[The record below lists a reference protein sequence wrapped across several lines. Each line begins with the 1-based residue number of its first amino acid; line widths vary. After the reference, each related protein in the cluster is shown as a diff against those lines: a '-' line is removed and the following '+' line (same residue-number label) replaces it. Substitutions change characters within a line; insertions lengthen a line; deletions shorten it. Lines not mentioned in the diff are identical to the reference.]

1 MEPQVMAR
9 AFQPLPE
16 RRYNQ
21 VLRERF
27 DAALILLKPLLGRPE
42 TVTGSDLYRAMS
54 RLQTTY
60 PDLSASEIEALVT
73 AVVRNFQSRQP

>member
-1 MEPQVMAR
+1 MEPQVLAR
-9 AFQPLPE
+9 AFQALPE
-16 RRYNQ
+16 RRVNM

-27 DAALILLKPLLGRPE
+27 DAAMVLLQPLLGDPE

-54 RLQTTY
+54 RLQATY

-73 AVVRNFQSRQP
+73 AVVRTYQIRQV